1 MKAKV
6 RILGRKIAA
15 KFTHFFHSQ
24 ITEEPQI
31 KLDINQ
37 FCHSASQKLQII
49 SVYRPKNYLLIR
61 LQLYLSSNLQ
71 SVLLKMNVKMKKFIY
86 LLRNLFKKNTY
97 P

>member
-49 SVYRPKNYLLIR
+49 SVYRPKKLFADKVTVVLI
-61 LQLYLSSNLQ
+61 Q
-71 SVLLKMNVKMKKFIY
+71 
-86 LLRNLFKKNTY
+86 
-97 P
+97 